1 MEIQSKIQEAQ
12 DAIAEIRAL
21 AAKTIYCD
29 VDMYSKV
36 FFHTELINL
45 YDKYLAQTL
54 TLDQAKERLLSVQ
67 ITLNSPSKLIEEVQ
81 KHNALV
87 LFVRTIRLYEVIK

>member
-1 MEIQSKIQEAQ
+1 MEIQDKIQQAQ

-36 FFHTELINL
+36 FFHTELITL
-45 YDKYLAQTL
+45 YERYLAQTL
-54 TLDQAKERLLSVQ
+54 TLDEAKEGLLSVQ
-67 ITLNSPSKLIEEVQ
+67 ITLNSPSKLIEKVQ